1 MGLLLLRIFAGVFV
15 LTALVA
21 MFSANALNKR
31 QMGSENK
38 TLLALWRLQPD
49 DDERRAIHRRYRFC
63 VKMALFSL
71 GVVVSS
77 IALAMMK

>member
-31 QMGSENK
+31 QMGSEDN

>member
-1 MGLLLLRIFAGVFV
+1 
-15 LTALVA
+15 

-31 QMGSENK
+31 QMGSEDK